1 MKIYKVN
8 VAGTIYEVQV
18 ESVEQIDGHLEVVKE
33 EKEIT
38 STDETEV
45 LAPMQGVILKSF
57 VVVGSKV
64 NKGDV
69 LFILEAMKMEN
80 EILSPVSGI
89 VTNVLVSHNQTV
101 NTNQLLIT
109 IN

>member
-1 MKIYKVN
+1 MKTYKIN
-8 VAGTIYEVQV
+8 VAGTIYEVQIESIV
-18 ESVEQIDGHLEVVKE
+18 ESDKHLEITKPIVDEKSTE
-33 EKEIT
+33 EA
-38 STDETEV
+38 EV
-45 LAPMQGVILKSF
+45 LAPMQGVILKTF
-57 VVVGSKV
+57 TQVGSKI

-89 VTNVLVSHNQTV
+89 VIDIYVSPNQTV

-109 IN
+109 IK